1 MKRELNDKPDDEKTA
16 AKDLKATQ
24 IVDKSQIPGLSQKDI
39 EKAKK
44 KADKL
49 KKKEASK
56 EKKNKS
62 DEDNKKL
69 FSDMTPKDF
78 LLNSTANDDR
88 LDGFVFGSGSD
99 SEEESFEDT
108 VETHEDEIESS
119 EHVAGTTQGNIKR
132 TSSLAELSPIESTG
146 SKKKPVRRLCSF
158 AGVARSSVQEIAKNF
173 TEQH

>member
-69 FSDMTPKDF
+69 FSNMTSKDF

-88 LDGFVFGSGSD
+88 LDGFVFGNSSD
-99 SEEESFEDT
+99 SE
-108 VETHEDEIESS
+108 
-119 EHVAGTTQGNIKR
+119 GTTQGNIKR
-132 TSSLAELSPIESTG
+132 TSSLAELSPIETTG
-146 SKKKPVRRLCSF
+146 SRKKSVKRLSSF

-173 TEQH
+173 TENH